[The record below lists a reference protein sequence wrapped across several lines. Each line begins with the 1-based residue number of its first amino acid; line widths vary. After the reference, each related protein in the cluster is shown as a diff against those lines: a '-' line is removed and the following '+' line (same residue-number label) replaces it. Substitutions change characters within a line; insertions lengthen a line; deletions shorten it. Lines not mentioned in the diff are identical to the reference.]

1 MTDPMTA
8 TVSYLPPPDVGGLEP
23 DDPWLA
29 SADDL
34 LAGLIDRLRSAGTL
48 APPVVPTGI
57 DSFDGADG
65 GLALGTLTVV
75 CARRAAGRTTALLAA
90 ALHAAGDRHHSI
102 VYALGSPPGSVA
114 AQLAAAALGV
124 ERASQLSALEDA
136 RRRVA
141 GLPLQVVV
149 GQTVSSHDIRAQSLT
164 ADDPPELIVVDNLT
178 LLAHAGRGVDLK
190 HLAVDLHVAV
200 LASITV
206 PASLERLD
214 GAGLGADLLNAAD
227 RLVWA
232 PVGDHAAGGADDP
245 RLAAPAPAG
254 SVPHPLTSAG
264 LR

>member
-8 TVSYLPPPDVGGLEP
+8 TVSHLPPPDVSGLGP

-29 SADDL
+29 FADDL

-48 APPVVPTGI
+48 ALTVVPTGI

-65 GLALGTLTVV
+65 GLAPGTLTVV
-75 CARRAAGRTTALLAA
+75 CARRAPDRTSALLAA
-90 ALHAAGDRHHSI
+90 ALHAAGDRHPSI
-102 VYALGSPPGSVA
+102 VYALGSPAGSVA
-114 AQLAAAALGV
+114 AQLAAVALGV
-124 ERASQLSALEDA
+124 ELASQPSALEEA

-141 GLPLQVVV
+141 GLPLRVVV

-200 LASITV
+200 IASTTV

-232 PVGDHAAGGADDP
+232 PVGNHAAGGADEH
-245 RLAAPAPAG
+245 APALPRAG
-254 SVPHPLTSAG
+254 G
-264 LR
+264 LRAPSADVC